1 MIEFCFA
8 KTFSFGNSLSY
19 PSPLFLF
26 LSLFIDQS
34 VWFLF
39 LLVLSR
45 SNHQLLVLSRSNHQ
59 FPSFLHH
66 LSNSVLPWS
75 SCICMFFSILS
86 ICVFL
91 SVASSSS
98 SSFPPLFDF
107 TCVLCLLLQV
117 FCLVIVAFVSPVLS
131 SPICLL
137 LALYVLFISCRSI
150 SVAGLLCVFLVSI
163 ILCVSVVIRAFA
175 SCFSVLH
182 VFCLFHVCESVCL
195 FVHLLNFC
203 LWLCC
208 LPDDFCVCVLWMY
221 VSNSVFML
229 IY

>member
-1 MIEFCFA
+1 MVFMY
-8 KTFSFGNSLSY
+8 LHV
-19 PSPLFLF
+19 FLY
-26 LSLFIDQS
+26 S
-34 VWFLF
+34 
-39 LLVLSR
+39 
-45 SNHQLLVLSRSNHQ
+45 
-59 FPSFLHH
+59 HH
-66 LSNSVLPWS
+66 LCLLF
-75 SCICMFFSILS
+75 CGFFFFFF
-86 ICVFL
+86 FL
-91 SVASSSS
+91 N
-98 SSFPPLFDF
+98 PPLFDF

-131 SPICLL
+131 SPVCLL

-208 LPDDFCVCVLWMY
+208 LPDDFCVCVMD
-221 VSNSVFML
+221 VCV
-229 IY
+229 